1 MSEASET
8 KIAHLMQTLGK
19 LQAELAAYWL
29 AAYWLSGTRR
39 EDDRYSRPLRIA
51 ICDMRHALNEV
62 EYDLEN

>member
-8 KIAHLMQTLGK
+8 KIVHLMQTLGE

-29 AAYWLSGTRR
+29 SGTWR